1 MLWIKPLSLMLVWGC
16 LASVVVTAEDSAMSK
31 QEQCAEYGVYQDSTE
46 NWVDCIEQEIAA
58 PSYSEDEYVEEVYV
72 EDEYVE
78 EPYVEDS
85 YIEEPYVEDT
95 YSEEP
100 ETD

>member
-1 MLWIKPLSLMLVWGC
+1 MLGIRPLSLMIVWGC
-16 LASVVVTAEDSAMSK
+16 LASVAVTAEDSAMSK

-58 PSYSEDEYVEEVYV
+58 PSYIEDEYVEEVYV

-78 EPYVEDS
+78 DEYVEEPYQEES
-85 YIEEPYVEDT
+85 YIEETHTDNT
-95 YSEEP
+95 Y
-100 ETD
+100 